1 MQELDALVSNA
12 EDPIRRLTYEIDEF
26 KAKHEGEL
34 RVIAKA
40 LSELQ
45 YSRDTLEKQNSDI
58 QE

>member
-1 MQELDALVSNA
+1 MSNS